1 MEAGTGEKCVLV
13 VDDSPFVRKLVCL
26 IVKELGF
33 RVLEAADGVQALE
46 ILKFQVPNAII
57 LDVAMPNKGGV
68 ETLKE
73 LRADHRLTTTPVIML
88 TAEKGQ
94 TTVAEVV
101 SLRVKGY
108 ILKDQPKE
116 MKARL
121 QNFLA
126 GV

>member
-1 MEAGTGEKCVLV
+1 MEERTGGKLVMV

-26 IVKELGF
+26 IVKELGY
-33 RVLEAADGVQALE
+33 RVIEAVDGAQAIE
-46 ILKFQVPNAII
+46 ILQFQAPDAII

-68 ETLKE
+68 ETLRE
-73 LRADHRLTTTPVIML
+73 LRADFRFQATPVIML

-94 TTVAEVV
+94 SVVAEVA
-101 SLRVKGY
+101 SLRVRGY

-121 QNFLA
+121 QKFLEGA
-126 GV
+126 

>member
-1 MEAGTGEKCVLV
+1 MESQAAGKHVLV

-26 IVKELGF
+26 IVKELGYQ
-33 RVLEAADGVQALE
+33 VLEAADGVQALS
-46 ILKFQVPNAII
+46 ILQFNLPDAII

-73 LRADHRLTTTPVIML
+73 LRADFRFRTTPVIML

-94 TTVAEVV
+94 TTVAEVAALQV
-101 SLRVKGY
+101 RGY
-108 ILKDQPKE
+108 ILKDQPRE

-121 QNFLA
+121 QKFLE

>member
-1 MEAGTGEKCVLV
+1 MEGRAQEKCVLV

-26 IVKELGF
+26 IVKELGY
-33 RVLEAADGVQALE
+33 RLVEAVDGVQALE
-46 ILKFQVPNAII
+46 VARFQSPDAII

-73 LRADHRLTTTPVIML
+73 LRADFRFKTTPIIML

-94 TTVAEVV
+94 TVVAEVV

-121 QNFLA
+121 QKFLE